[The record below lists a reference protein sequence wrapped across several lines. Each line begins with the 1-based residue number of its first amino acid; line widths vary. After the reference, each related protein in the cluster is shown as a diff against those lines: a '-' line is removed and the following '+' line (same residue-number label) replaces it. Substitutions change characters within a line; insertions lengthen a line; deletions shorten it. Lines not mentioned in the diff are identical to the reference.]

1 MFKDL
6 TKFGTH
12 RTTNQAIGFYI
23 AYLIATML
31 VAMIAAGLFGAGA
44 SNSDAFAT
52 GVRIGSAVAILI
64 SVGLAYMVI
73 QARKLG
79 GEFKNILIGLLAGV
93 LAYFGG
99 GLLGLIPVAYL
110 TTVKK

>member
-52 GVRIGSAVAILI
+52 GVRIGSAVAILV
-64 SVGLAYMVI
+64 SVG
-73 QARKLG
+73 G
-79 GEFKNILIGLLAGV
+79 GEFKNILIGLLAGI